1 MGGLNQVMA
10 GELRHRGRVQGSFQ
24 LTGLGVCLGR
34 GVEGGSIKRGSQVS
48 DEAGGQ
54 WGCVTERSRS
64 AAEG

>member
-1 MGGLNQVMA
+1 MMA
-10 GELRHRGRVQGSFQ
+10 TQGSFQ

>member
-1 MGGLNQVMA
+1 MNHVMA
-10 GELRHRGRVQGSFQ
+10 TQGSFQ